1 MDPTIYQISQLMY
14 KIQELT
20 EELENADEL
29 LEQFFECDLSE
40 LTEQKLIEEKQ
51 NKKWIQKAIKKPG
64 ALRKSL
70 KVKSGK
76 DIPVSKLKKAAEKGG
91 KMGKRAR
98 LALTL
103 RKLNEETHTHG
114 LGSFDAPYPSKEFA
128 ELHKRFKGLNAHH
141 QLEPQDSATK
151 AARDA
156 ALKEVLAHPDY
167 NAYDQAV
174 NRKLGIEDGEE

>member
-1 MDPTIYQISQLMY
+1 MDPTVYQISQLMY
-14 KIQELT
+14 RIQELT
-20 EELENADEL
+20 EELEIADEL
-29 LEQFFECDLSE
+29 LEQFFDCNILD
-40 LTEQKLIEEKQ
+40 LTEKTLIEEKE

-76 DIPVSKLKKAAEKGG
+76 DIPVSKLKKAAQKGG

-103 RKLNEETHTHG
+103 RKLNEQTKPHG
-114 LGSFDAPYPSKEFA
+114 IGSFGASYPSKEFA
-128 ELHKRFKGLNAHH
+128 DLHKRFAELNAHH
-141 QLEPQDSATK
+141 QLEPNDQNTK

-156 ALKEVLAHPDY
+156 ALQEVLSHPDY
-167 NAYDQAV
+167 NAYDQSV
-174 NRKLGIEDGEE
+174 NRSLGIEDGEE